1 MAAYADLVRGVAL
14 VVFAAGALLI
24 TVGDRRRGFRAIAF
38 SIVLVAVEP
47 LILAGLSRLHHMEVP
62 NGIELNTIV
71 LVLFLAVVLL
81 AGLVA
86 LRRTRSGGKSAD
98 ATSQKKRVERAP

>member
-1 MAAYADLVRGVAL
+1 MAELFRAL
-14 VVFAAGALLI
+14 ALLAFASGALLI
-24 TVGDRRRGFRAIAF
+24 TVGDRRRGFRAIVF

-47 LILAGLSRLHHMEVP
+47 LILAGLTRLHHMEVP
-62 NGIELNTIV
+62 NGSELDTIV